1 MEETFHF
8 GREKGQNPMSMLLK
22 RGNVLRFA
30 RLERIKECD
39 SDEKILKLFFMGDVL
54 LLISFHAV
62 WGDFR

>member
-1 MEETFHF
+1 
-8 GREKGQNPMSMLLK
+8 MSMLLK